1 MSTKKPKV
9 AKPHKG
15 KLWWMLEVQRTDG
28 SWLATGRTLLRVN
41 APKGKHLE
49 WDGRGRKVRWVVSP
63 VQSELADH
71 DDVRFPFVSRPAATV
86 SP

>member
-1 MSTKKPKV
+1 MRHEKK

-28 SWLATGRTLLRVN
+28 AWLATGLTRLLVN
-41 APKGKHLE
+41 APRIKEGNG
-49 WDGRGRKVRWVVSP
+49 WDQSGRPTRWVISP

-71 DDVRFPFVSRPAATV
+71 DDQRFPFVTGAP
-86 SP
+86 